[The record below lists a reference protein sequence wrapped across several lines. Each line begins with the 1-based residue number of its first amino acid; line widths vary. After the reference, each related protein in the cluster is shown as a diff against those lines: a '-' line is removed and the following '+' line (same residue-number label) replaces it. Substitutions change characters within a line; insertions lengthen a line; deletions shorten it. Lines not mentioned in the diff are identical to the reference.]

1 MISEIRFTLSGED
14 GEQKL
19 DHKNDESLHVST
31 LRVGQHGAGAPRA
44 PGLRAPGKTTPAAA
58 CAHPPRRGPRRTGS
72 TSAWAPRALS
82 SASDYWALGR
92 RDKGPPE
99 PTTTGAAAA
108 ALLVWT
114 GRRSEHGTQQPS
126 SSPRVSRVSPCSF
139 SVLHPDR
146 TSWCHTRDSFFPHRE
161 DV

>member
-19 DHKNDESLHVST
+19 DHKNDNESLHVST

-72 TSAWAPRALS
+72 TAWAPLALS
-82 SASDYWALGR
+82 SPLLLTGPWAAGIR
-92 RDKGPPE
+92 PAGTSE
-99 PTTTGAAAA
+99 PTNCADA
-108 ALLVWT
+108 ALLVWAGGQST
-114 GRRSEHGTQQPS
+114 ERNNLPRQPPF
-126 SSPRVSRVSPCSF
+126 SP
-139 SVLHPDR
+139 
-146 TSWCHTRDSFFPHRE
+146 
-161 DV
+161 